1 MGYVKEKYTKD
12 YFLGSTDKETNEA
25 YGAAGAESFKSG
37 GIDRRYTRYLTFLNL
52 KDNAVLDIG
61 CGRGDVVHY
70 CAKAGS
76 KMVFGIDFSKD
87 AINIA
92 ADFNAGYPNV
102 KLIQMEA
109 TDIDFHEVFDIV
121 FLLDVIEHI
130 PDKEM
135 QVVYRKIY
143 SALKNNGLLI
153 LNTPFY
159 KSSAD
164 KDSSDLV
171 PATSGMHCNKQTKQ
185 NLNKDLI
192 KNGFRKYSS
201 DVWSKSD
208 RFSLSV
214 FLYAMSI
221 FPQTLLWMLSDKI
234 RHPIRTFRNL
244 CKKVFRL

>member
-37 GIDRRYTRYLTFLNL
+37 RVDKRYTRYLTFLNL
-52 KDNAVLDIG
+52 KDKEVLDIG

-76 KMVFGIDFSKD
+76 KMVLGIDFSND

-102 KLIQMEA
+102 ELIQMEA
-109 TDIDFHEVFDIV
+109 TDIDFHEVVDVV

-130 PDKEM
+130 PDEEM

-164 KDSSDLV
+164 KDCSDLD
-171 PATSGMHCNKQTKQ
+171 TGNKRNALQQTNETEIEQGLDKE
-185 NLNKDLI
+185 
-192 KNGFRKYSS
+192 
-201 DVWSKSD
+201 W
-208 RFSLSV
+208 FS
-214 FLYAMSI
+214 
-221 FPQTLLWMLSDKI
+221 
-234 RHPIRTFRNL
+234 
-244 CKKVFRL
+244 